1 MVAGGGS
8 DALGD
13 FLLDEQ
19 DNFGGRM
26 GGGEEFLDDGGG
38 DVVGDVAGDDV
49 VLEVGK
55 VKLEEILV
63 MDGQVLTGERGGE
76 MGGEAGVVFYGDDV
90 GETAKQAGGEGT
102 ETGSDFQA
110 GINSRDDREVGDLIK
125 NNAVLQPVLTEGFL
139 VFHRHRCGG
148 APG

>member
-1 MVAGGGS
+1 
-8 DALGD
+8 
-13 FLLDEQ
+13 
-19 DNFGGRM
+19 M

-63 MDGQVLTGERGGE
+63 MDGQVLARERGGE
-76 MGGEAGVVFYGDDV
+76 MGGEAGVVFHGDDV
-90 GETAKQAGGEGT
+90 GKTAEQAGGEGT

-110 GINSRDDREVGDLIK
+110 GVNLRDDREVGELIK
-125 NNAVLQPVLTEGFL
+125 NGAVL
-139 VFHRHRCGG
+139 
-148 APG
+148 

>member
-13 FLLDEQ
+13 FLLEEQ

-38 DVVGDVAGDDV
+38 DVVRDVAGDDV
-49 VLEVGK
+49 VLKAGR

-63 MDGQVLTGERGGE
+63 MDGQVFAGERGGE
-76 MGGEAGVVFYGDDV
+76 IGGEAGVVFHGDDV
-90 GETAKQAGGEGT
+90 GETAEQAGGEGA
-102 ETGSDFQA
+102 EAGSDFQA
-110 GINSRDDREVGDLIK
+110 GINPRGDREVGDLVK
-125 NNAVLQPVLTEGFL
+125 NNAVL
-139 VFHRHRCGG
+139 
-148 APG
+148 

>member
-13 FLLDEQ
+13 FLLDKQ

-38 DVVGDVAGDDV
+38 DVVGDVAGDGV

-76 MGGEAGVVFYGDDV
+76 ISGEAGVVFHGDDV
-90 GETAKQAGGEGT
+90 GETAEQAGGEGT

-110 GINSRDDREVGDLIK
+110 GVNLRDDREVGELIK
-125 NNAVLQPVLTEGFL
+125 NGAVL
-139 VFHRHRCGG
+139 
-148 APG
+148 